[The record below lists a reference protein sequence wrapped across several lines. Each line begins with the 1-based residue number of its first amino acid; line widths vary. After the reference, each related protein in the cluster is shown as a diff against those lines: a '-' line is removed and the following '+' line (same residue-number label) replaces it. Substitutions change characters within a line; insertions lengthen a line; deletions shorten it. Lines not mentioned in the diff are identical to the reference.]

1 MLSGVEEF
9 FVFVFFFQPSNGVRV
24 RETELYL
31 EEGVRGAFGS
41 DTETLIQVGLDPD
54 QNLIYNIIL
63 FLSISRIYEK
73 HKYWKS
79 GFRSTTQVFG
89 YKLRLG
95 YLNTS
100 NLPSRKLFVIFTMSK
115 SLKM

>member
-1 MLSGVEEF
+1 LFLF
-9 FVFVFFFQPSNGVRV
+9 FSFNPVMVLGLGKRNYILRKAC
-24 RETELYL
+24 
-31 EEGVRGAFGS
+31 GAFGS
-41 DTETLIQVGLDPD
+41 DTETLIQVGVDPD

-63 FLSISRIYEK
+63 FLSISRINEK
-73 HKYWKS
+73 HKYGKS

-100 NLPSRKLFVIFTMSK
+100 NLLSRKL
-115 SLKM
+115 L